1 MTDQA
6 ENRFDTIESA
16 HEYLTVLAEVLADT
30 QAVIQDDIAAAQAR
44 SSASRQMDALQLVD
58 YKLQRLGEHLRCGRR
73 LLNDLRT
80 LRRLLNG
87 DRSPAAGR
95 EPVAVAAAPLPRS

>member
-6 ENRFDTIESA
+6 ENRFDSIESA
-16 HEYLTVLAEVLADT
+16 HEYLDVLAEVLADT
-30 QAVIQDDIAAAQAR
+30 QATIQDDISTAR
-44 SSASRQMDALQLVD
+44 RESPDSRQVDALQLVD
-58 YKLQRLGEHLRCGRR
+58 YKLQRLGEHLRSSRR

-87 DRSPAAGR
+87 DRTPER
-95 EPVAVAAAPLPRS
+95 VAVAARP

>member
-6 ENRFDTIESA
+6 ENQFDSIESA
-16 HEYLTVLAEVLADT
+16 HEYLNVLAQVLADT
-30 QAVIQDDIAAAQAR
+30 QAAIQDDIAAAQAQ
-44 SSASRQMDALQLVD
+44 SSKARQVDALQLVD
-58 YKLQRLGEHLRCGRR
+58 YKLHRLGEHLRSSRR

-87 DRSPAAGR
+87 DRAPAL
-95 EPVAVAAAPLPRS
+95 EPAPVTVARTTRA

>member
-6 ENRFDTIESA
+6 ENQFDSIESA
-16 HEYLTVLAEVLADT
+16 HEYLDVLAEVLADT
-30 QAVIQDDIAAAQAR
+30 QAVLQDDISTAR
-44 SSASRQMDALQLVD
+44 RESPDSRQVDALQLVD
-58 YKLQRLGEHLRCGRR
+58 YKLQRLGEHLRSSRR

-87 DRSPAAGR
+87 ERTP
-95 EPVAVAAAPLPRS
+95 EQVAVAARR